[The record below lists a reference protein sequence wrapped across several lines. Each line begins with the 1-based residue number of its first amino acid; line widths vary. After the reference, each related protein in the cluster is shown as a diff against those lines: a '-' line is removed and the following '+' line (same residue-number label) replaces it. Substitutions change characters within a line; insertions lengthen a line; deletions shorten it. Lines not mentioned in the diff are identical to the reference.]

1 MGRDYKLYLKSKGSS
16 FEKIKDDKEIN
27 SLYKKM
33 LLKEKIEII
42 SPKITP
48 YDIARKS
55 DLAISFLTVK
65 TFFSGTPIELPKFL
79 NRDEKGLSVNIS

>member
-1 MGRDYKLYLKSKGSS
+1 
-16 FEKIKDDKEIN
+16 
-27 SLYKKM
+27 M

-55 DLAISFLTVK
+55 DLAISFDYNTTESFQAYPV
-65 TFFSGTPIELPKFL
+65 
-79 NRDEKGLSVNIS
+79 